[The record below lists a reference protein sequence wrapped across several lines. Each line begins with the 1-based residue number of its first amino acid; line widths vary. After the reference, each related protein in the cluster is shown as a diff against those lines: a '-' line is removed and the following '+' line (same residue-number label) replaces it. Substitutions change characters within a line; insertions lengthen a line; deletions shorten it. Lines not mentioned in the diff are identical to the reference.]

1 MADHP
6 ADDAAPVI
14 CPQQR
19 EAPAFVTSQ
28 LPLASYAVV
37 TWHRHGKA
45 GQ

>member
-6 ADDAAPVI
+6 TNGAAPVI
-14 CPQQR
+14 CTKR
-19 EAPAFVTSQ
+19 GEALEFVTSQ
-28 LPLASYAVV
+28 LCPASYAVV

>member
-6 ADDAAPVI
+6 TNGAAPVI
-14 CPQQR
+14 CTKR
-19 EAPAFVTSQ
+19 GEAPEFVTSQ
-28 LPLASYAVV
+28 LSPASYAA